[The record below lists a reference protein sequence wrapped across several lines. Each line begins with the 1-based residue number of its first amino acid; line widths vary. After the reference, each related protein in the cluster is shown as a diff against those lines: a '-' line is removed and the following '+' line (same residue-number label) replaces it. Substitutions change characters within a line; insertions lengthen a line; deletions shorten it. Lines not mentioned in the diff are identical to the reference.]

1 MDLFDLIY
9 NNVYTIDKTFDKPD
23 NFEEI
28 RKEIIS
34 IIKENNL
41 SLSQSAMVFNS
52 IIKKLGNTPINE
64 LWLSV

>member
-1 MDLFDLIY
+1 MDLFDLFY
-9 NNVYTIDKTFDKPD
+9 NNVYTIYKTFDQPN
-23 NFEEI
+23 NFEEV

-52 IIKKLGNTPINE
+52 VIKKLGNTPINE
-64 LWLSV
+64 L

>member
-9 NNVYTIDKTFDKPD
+9 NNIYTIDKTFDKPN
-23 NFEEI
+23 NFKEI

-64 LWLSV
+64 L

>member
-9 NNVYTIDKTFDKPD
+9 KNIFTLESNYSNIDMHK
-23 NFEEI
+23 NFKEI
-28 RKEIIS
+28 EKEIIS
-34 IIKENNL
+34 IVKKNNL

-64 LWLSV
+64 L

>member
-9 NNVYTIDKTFDKPD
+9 NNIYTIDKTFDKPN

-34 IIKENNL
+34 IIKENIL

-64 LWLSV
+64 L

>member
-9 NNVYTIDKTFDKPD
+9 NNIYTIDKTFDKPN

-34 IIKENNL
+34 NIKENNL

-64 LWLSV
+64 L

>member
-9 NNVYTIDKTFDKPD
+9 NNVYTIDKTFDKPN

-41 SLSQSAMVFNS
+41 SLSQAAMVFNS

-64 LWLSV
+64 L

>member
-9 NNVYTIDKTFDKPD
+9 NNIYTIDKTFDKPN

-52 IIKKLGNTPINE
+52 IIKKLGNTPINV
-64 LWLSV
+64 L

>member
-1 MDLFDLIY
+1 MDLFDLFY
-9 NNVYTIDKTFDKPD
+9 NNVYTIDKTFDQPN
-23 NFEEI
+23 NFEEV

-52 IIKKLGNTPINE
+52 VIKTLGNTPINE
-64 LWLSV
+64 L

>member
-9 NNVYTIDKTFDKPD
+9 NNVYTIDKTFDKPN

-52 IIKKLGNTPINE
+52 IIKKLGHTPINE
-64 LWLSV
+64 L

>member
-9 NNVYTIDKTFDKPD
+9 NNIYTIDKTFDKPN

-34 IIKENNL
+34 IIKKNNL

-64 LWLSV
+64 L

>member
-1 MDLFDLIY
+1 MDLFDLVY
-9 NNVYTIDKTFDKPD
+9 NNVYTIDKTFDTPN

-52 IIKKLGNTPINE
+52 IIKKLGNIPINE
-64 LWLSV
+64 L

>member
-9 NNVYTIDKTFDKPD
+9 NNIYTIDKTFDRPN

-52 IIKKLGNTPINE
+52 IIKKLGNTPINK
-64 LWLSV
+64 L

>member
-9 NNVYTIDKTFDKPD
+9 NNIYTIDKTFDKPN

-52 IIKKLGNTPINE
+52 IIKKLGNTPIDE
-64 LWLSV
+64 L

>member
-9 NNVYTIDKTFDKPD
+9 NNIYTIDKTFDKPN

-28 RKEIIS
+28 RKGIIS

-52 IIKKLGNTPINE
+52 IIKKLGNTPIN
-64 LWLSV
+64 

>member
-1 MDLFDLIY
+1 MDLSDLVY
-9 NNVYTIDKTFDKPD
+9 NDIYTIDTTFDVPN

-64 LWLSV
+64 L

>member
-1 MDLFDLIY
+1 MDEY
-9 NNVYTIDKTFDKPD
+9 NNIYGLESDISTIIMPVG
-23 NFEEI
+23 FEKI

-41 SLSQSAMVFNS
+41 SLSQSAMIFNS

-64 LWLSV
+64 L

>member
-9 NNVYTIDKTFDKPD
+9 NNIYTIDKTFDKPN
-23 NFEEI
+23 NFEEN
-28 RKEIIS
+28 RKENIS

-64 LWLSV
+64 L